1 MQFQSEIGSSPH
13 PRNRLDIA
21 ARTRLNPVLRNCAKT
36 SAANDWRMPVT
47 KPEAVPLCDIQAQY
61 RALKSEIDSA
71 VLRVLESGQAILG
84 PEVAAFEKESAEY
97 CRAKYAVGCGSGT
110 DALVL
115 ALHALG
121 IGPGDEVIVPPFT
134 FFATVSSVCRV
145 GATPVFADIDP
156 LTFNIDPAEI
166 EAKITD
172 RTRAIVPVHLY
183 GQCCDMNEIRRIAD
197 EHGIDVVEDAAQSFG
212 AEYDGVRCGSLGAIS
227 CFSFYPTKN
236 IGTLGDAGLVTTD
249 DESLA
254 KKLVA
259 LRVHGSEVKYYHKY
273 LGYNMRLD
281 AVHAAIL
288 RVKLPHVSRWLA
300 GREAAAKR
308 YDSLLERSQLGG
320 FLQKPIAKP
329 NRRLV
334 FNQYVVRV
342 PASHRDA
349 LVKHMK
355 DNNVG
360 VEVYYPLA
368 LHQQECFKY
377 LGYRTGD
384 FPASEEATR
393 TVLALPMFPE
403 ITEAQQERAAGTISN
418 YLRQRT
424 RLAA

>member
-1 MQFQSEIGSSPH
+1 
-13 PRNRLDIA
+13 
-21 ARTRLNPVLRNCAKT
+21 
-36 SAANDWRMPVT
+36 VT
-47 KPEAVPLCDIQAQY
+47 KTETVPLCDIQSQY

-97 CRAKYAVGCGSGT
+97 CGAKYAVGCGSGT

-121 IGPGDEVIVPPFT
+121 VGPGDEVIVPPFT

-172 RTRAIVPVHLY
+172 RTRAIIPVHLY
-183 GQCCDMNEIRRIAD
+183 GQCCDMNEIRRIAE

-212 AEYDGVRCGSLGAIS
+212 AEYAGVKCGTLGAIS
-227 CFSFYPTKN
+227 AFSFYPTKN

-249 DESLA
+249 DADLA

-288 RVKLPHVSRWLA
+288 RVKLPHVPKWLS
-300 GREAAAKR
+300 GRETAAKR
-308 YDSLLERSQLGG
+308 YDAMLEKHQLGG
-320 FLQKPIAKP
+320 FLQKPVAKP
-329 NRRLV
+329 NRRHV

-342 PASHRDA
+342 PAAHRDP

-384 FPASEEATR
+384 FPVSEEATR

-403 ITEAQQERAAGTISN
+403 ITEAQQDRALSVISG
-418 YLRQRT
+418 YLNQRT